1 MDSSRIPESLSAD
14 LKKAWI
20 PSRRREITDLFRLVV
35 ASFNGVFCGGC
46 RSNDRMNLK
55 FPVAGTILIS

>member
-35 ASFNGVFCGGC
+35 VSFNDGFFFGGGGVSCCQNHF
-46 RSNDRMNLK
+46 D
-55 FPVAGTILIS
+55 FITINS